1 VRLEVPAD
9 LPAADR
15 LGRVHLVGIG
25 GAGLSGIARLLLAR
39 GVEVS
44 GSDGHASAT
53 LDALRTAGARVYVGH
68 DAAHLDDL
76 GPGDTLV
83 VSAAIPAGNP
93 EYVEADLRGLR
104 VLSRAAA
111 MASLMHGFRVV
122 AVAGTHG
129 KTTTTS
135 LLTVALQE
143 SGLDPSYTI
152 GGDLSATGVN
162 AAQGSGD
169 LFVAEADESDGAF
182 LAYRPFGAVVT
193 NVEADHLDHW
203 TDEAAYAAAFDV
215 FAGHVDPDGFLVAC
229 VDDPGAAA
237 LAGRAS
243 GWGLRVVTVS
253 TRPGADIGPKELDGV
268 TLWSPGE
275 HFLADALAAYAAGV
289 ELGADPD
296 DLRRGLASYTGTKR
310 RMERKGEAGG
320 VRVYDSYAHHPTEIA
335 GDLASARTLAGDGRL
350 LVAFQ
355 PHLVSRTRTFGAAM
369 GRALGAADEV
379 VVCDVY
385 LAREGADPDVT
396 GALVAGAVPLPPE
409 RVAFVADLDDVPAA
423 LEDRARPGDLV
434 LTLGAGSITEVGPR
448 LLALLGGERA

>member
-1 VRLEVPAD
+1 
-9 LPAADR
+9 
-15 LGRVHLVGIG
+15 
-25 GAGLSGIARLLLAR
+25 
-39 GVEVS
+39 
-44 GSDGHASAT
+44 
-53 LDALRTAGARVYVGH
+53 
-68 DAAHLDDL
+68 
-76 GPGDTLV
+76 
-83 VSAAIPAGNP
+83 
-93 EYVEADLRGLR
+93 
-104 VLSRAAA
+104 
-111 MASLMHGFRVV
+111 MASLMDGFRVV

-203 TDEAAYAAAFDV
+203 TDEAAYAQAFDV
-215 FAGHVDPDGFLVAC
+215 FAGHIDPDGFLVAC
-229 VDDPGAAA
+229 VDDAGAAA

-253 TRPGADIGPKELDGV
+253 TRAGADIGPEALDGV

-275 HFLADALAAYAAGV
+275 HFLADALAAYAAGI
-289 ELGADPD
+289 ELGADPG

-320 VRVYDSYAHHPTEIA
+320 VRVYDSYAHHPTEIS
-335 GDLASARTLAGDGRL
+335 GDLASARELAGAGRL
-350 LVAFQ
+350 VVAFQ

-369 GRALGAADEV
+369 GEALGAADEV

-385 LAREGADPDVT
+385 LAREDADPSVT
-396 GALVAGAVPLPPE
+396 GQLVASAVPLPPE
-409 RVAFVADLDDVPAA
+409 HVAFVPDLDDVPSV
-423 LEDRARPGDLV
+423 LVSRVRPGDLV
-434 LTLGAGSITEVGPR
+434 LTLGAGSVTELGPR
-448 LLALLGGERA
+448 VLALLGGGRA

>member
-1 VRLEVPAD
+1 VKLEVPAD
-9 LPAADR
+9 VPPPDR

-25 GAGLSGIARLLLAR
+25 GAGLSGIARILLAR

-53 LDALRTAGARVYVGH
+53 LDALRAAGARVHVGH
-68 DAAHLDDL
+68 DAAHLGDL

-83 VSAAIPAGNP
+83 VSAAIPEGNP
-93 EYVEADLRGLR
+93 EYIEADLRGVR

-111 MASLMHGFRVV
+111 MASLMDGFRVV

-162 AAQGSGD
+162 AAQGTGD

-203 TDEAAYAAAFDV
+203 ADEAAYAEAFDV
-215 FAGHVDPDGFLVAC
+215 FAGHVDSDGFLVAC

-237 LAGRAS
+237 LAARAS
-243 GWGLRVVTVS
+243 GWGLRVVRVS
-253 TRPGADIGPKELDGV
+253 TRPGAEVGPDALGGV

-275 HFLADALAAYAAGV
+275 HFLADALAAYAAGI

-296 DLRRGLASYTGTKR
+296 DLRRGLASFTGTRR
-310 RMERKGEAGG
+310 RMELKGEAGG

-335 GDLASARTLAGDGRL
+335 GDLAAARVLAGAGRL
-350 LVAFQ
+350 VVAFQ

-369 GRALGAADEV
+369 GRSLGAADDV

-385 LAREGADPDVT
+385 LAREDPDPVVT
-396 GALVAGAVPLPPE
+396 GALVAAAVPLAAE
-409 RVAFVADLDDVPAA
+409 HVSFVPDLADVPAELA
-423 LEDRARPGDLV
+423 ARARPGDLV
-434 LTLGAGSITEVGPR
+434 LTLGAGSVTEIGPR
-448 LLALLGGERA
+448 VLELLGGDRA

>member
-1 VRLEVPAD
+1 
-9 LPAADR
+9 
-15 LGRVHLVGIG
+15 VH
-25 GAGLSGIARLLLAR
+25 
-39 GVEVS
+39 
-44 GSDGHASAT
+44 
-53 LDALRTAGARVYVGH
+53 VGH
-68 DAAHLDDL
+68 DAAHLGDL
-76 GPGDTLV
+76 GPADTLV
-83 VSAAIPAGNP
+83 VSAAIPEGNP
-93 EYVEADLRGLR
+93 EYVEADLRGMR

-111 MASLMHGFRVV
+111 MASLMDGFRVV

-162 AAQGSGD
+162 AALGSGD

-203 TDEAAYAAAFDV
+203 TDEAAYAEAFDV

-229 VDDPGAAA
+229 VDDAGAAA
-237 LAGRAS
+237 LATRAS

-253 TRPGADIGPKELDGV
+253 TRAGADVGPEALDGV

-335 GDLASARTLAGDGRL
+335 GDLASARELAGAGRL
-350 LVAFQ
+350 VVAFQ

-369 GRALGAADEV
+369 GQALGAADEV

-385 LAREGADPDVT
+385 VSREEADPAVT

-409 RVAFVADLDDVPAA
+409 HVVFVPDLDDVPAELVA
-423 LEDRARPGDLV
+423 RARPGDLV
-434 LTLGAGSITEVGPR
+434 LTLGAGSITEAGPR
-448 LLALLGGERA
+448 VLSLLAGDRA

>member
-1 VRLEVPAD
+1 MRLEVPAD
-9 LPAADR
+9 VLAADR

-39 GVEVS
+39 GVQVS
-44 GSDGHASAT
+44 GSDGQASPT
-53 LDALRTAGARVYVGH
+53 LDALRTAGATVHVGH
-68 DAAHLDDL
+68 AAAHLGAL

-83 VSAAIPAGNP
+83 VSAAIPESNP
-93 EYVEADLRGLR
+93 EYVEADLRGMR

-111 MASLMHGFRVV
+111 MASLMDGFRVV

-135 LLTVALQE
+135 LLTIALQE

-162 AAQGSGD
+162 AAQGRGD

-203 TDEAAYAAAFDV
+203 ADEAAYSKAFDV
-215 FAGHVDPDGFLVAC
+215 FVGHVDPDGFLVAC

-237 LAGRAS
+237 LAERAS
-243 GWGLRVVTVS
+243 GRGLRVVTVS
-253 TRPGADIGPKELDGV
+253 TRPGADIGPEALDGI

-275 HFLADALAAYAAGV
+275 HFIADALAAYAAGV
-289 ELGADPD
+289 ELGADPA

-310 RMERKGEAGG
+310 RMERKGEVGG

-350 LVAFQ
+350 VVAFQ
-355 PHLVSRTRTFGAAM
+355 PHLVSRTRTFGPAM
-369 GRALGAADEV
+369 GKALGAADEV
-379 VVCDVY
+379 VVTDVY
-385 LAREGADPDVT
+385 LAREAADPEVT
-396 GALVAGAVPLPPE
+396 GALVAEAVPLPPE
-409 RVAFVADLDDVPAA
+409 HVAFVAELDEVAAA
-423 LEDRARPGDLV
+423 LVSRSRPGDLV

-448 LLALLGGERA
+448 VLTLLGGARA

>member
-1 VRLEVPAD
+1 MRLEVPAD

-44 GSDGHASAT
+44 GSDGHPSAT
-53 LDALRTAGARVYVGH
+53 LDALRAAGAEVHAGH
-68 DAAHLDDL
+68 DAAHLGDL

-83 VSAAIPAGNP
+83 VSAAIPEGNP
-93 EYVEADLRGLR
+93 EHVEADLRGMR

-111 MASLMHGFRVV
+111 MASLMDGFRVV

-135 LLTVALQE
+135 LLTVALQQ
-143 SGLDPSYTI
+143 SGLDPTYTI

-203 TDEAAYAAAFDV
+203 ADEAAYARAFDA

-229 VDDPGAAA
+229 IDDPGAAA
-237 LAGRAS
+237 LAARAS

-253 TRPGADIGPKELDGV
+253 TRGGADVGPEALDGV

-289 ELGADPD
+289 EVGAAPD

-310 RMERKGEAGG
+310 RMEPKGEAGG
-320 VRVYDSYAHHPTEIA
+320 VRVYDSYAHHPTEIT
-335 GDLASARTLAGDGRL
+335 GDLAAARALAGDGRVV
-350 LVAFQ
+350 VAFQ
-355 PHLVSRTRTFGAAM
+355 PHLVSRTRTLGAAM
-369 GRALGAADEV
+369 GAALGAADEV
-379 VVCDVY
+379 VVCEVY
-385 LAREGADPDVT
+385 LAREERDPAVT
-396 GALVAGAVPLPPE
+396 GALVAAAVPLPPE
-409 RVAFVADLDDVPAA
+409 RVAFVADLDDVPAELVA
-423 LEDRARPGDLV
+423 RARPGDLV
-434 LTLGAGSITEVGPR
+434 LTLGAGSVTELGPR
-448 LLALLGGERA
+448 VLALLEAADA

>member
-1 VRLEVPAD
+1 MKLEVPVD
-9 LPAADR
+9 LPTADR

-39 GVEVS
+39 GVQVS

-53 LDALRTAGARVYVGH
+53 LDALRTAGATVHVGH
-68 DAAHLDDL
+68 DAAHLGDL

-83 VSAAIPAGNP
+83 VSAAIPEGNP
-93 EYVEADLRGLR
+93 EHIEADLRGMR

-182 LAYRPFGAVVT
+182 LAYRPFGAIVT

-203 TDEAAYAAAFDV
+203 SDEAAYAQAFEV
-215 FAGHVDPDGFLVAC
+215 FVGHVAPDGFLVAC

-243 GWGLRVVTVS
+243 GWGLRVVTIS
-253 TRPGADIGPKELDGV
+253 TRPGADIGPEALDGV

-296 DLRRGLASYTGTKR
+296 DLRRGLESYTGTKR
-310 RMERKGEAGG
+310 RMERKGEVGG

-335 GDLASARTLAGDGRL
+335 GDLASARQLAGAGRV

-355 PHLVSRTRTFGAAM
+355 PHLVSRTRRFGPAM
-369 GRALGAADEV
+369 GQALGAADEV

-385 LAREGADPDVT
+385 VSREEADPEVT
-396 GALVAGAVPLPPE
+396 GALVADAVPLPPGH
-409 RVAFVADLDDVPAA
+409 VAFVPELDEVAAA
-423 LEDRARPGDLV
+423 LVALARPGDLV
-434 LTLGAGSITEVGPR
+434 LTLGAGSITGVGPR
-448 LLALLGGERA
+448 VLELLGGGRA